1 MLMKPWYEVVELN
14 SLIRSGQLQETEF
27 TADLIDVIEGNA
39 SVHYEDPQKFYNLTY
54 LSRGL
59 KRLLHAVQSR
69 LKNNQGNAIIKLQTP
84 FGGGKT
90 HALIA
95 VYHYIKH
102 GQKIL
107 DIMPN
112 SLSILNANIVSL
124 GGTHL
129 NPLEGH
135 ELGNT
140 YIHTIWGEIAY
151 QLGGKEGYEIFE
163 ANDMSRISPGKDK
176 MKKFLQKYKP
186 FLILLDEMVEYITK
200 ARGISVNSS
209 NLGTQTLLF
218 LQELTEVIASLSN
231 GLLIIT
237 LPVHEQEDFSE
248 KASEI
253 ITRMNQIL
261 GRVETTETPVE
272 RDEVPRLITKRLI
285 KKIAFPEE
293 LEKILNYYTKQYHLN
308 RKELP
313 EYSTNPNFLNRMRD
327 CYPFHPELIDTLY
340 DKWRTIPS
348 FQGTRAILRILAK
361 VLTNLWSSSNDTDL
375 ICTSNIDLDSV
386 SIRNE
391 FLRHIKSDFDSIL
404 NSDILGTSS
413 RAKLMDIKHPAWDNL
428 ALKITSSIFLR
439 SFSKRKTQRGITI
452 SELKLCLLQP
462 KIQISLLSEVI
473 DQVKMNMWYLHN
485 KQGRLF
491 FNITPNL
498 NRTIQD
504 IQEHYTDTYEEE
516 LRKTIKSNL
525 DSEFQSYLWPKSS
538 NDIPDNHDLKLII
551 IHPTIERNS
560 IMEMIET
567 KGIVFR
573 QYKNRL
579 IFALPNS
586 TYFTSLINQI
596 QTKLA
601 LLELIENITQKKDD
615 EESHIHLN
623 EIRTR
628 LKWINNS
635 LSYNVRK
642 AYSTL
647 FDGNITISLESPR
660 TQDESL
666 TRWYF
671 RELTTKDYIVKK
683 LHYKKLIKIFLDS
696 NNFVA
701 TKLIHEQ
708 FLVNPELIKILSSQV
723 IQECISNGVK
733 EGALGFATL
742 GNHGINA
749 DSFRFDVNIE
759 PSEIIFSKE
768 EIILSKDIS
777 ESISAALKEK
787 LNLKEIAIPLDTPKF
802 SPAIL
807 NKIDLKESKKS
818 QRINSLSLEISN
830 IDSKLIPAFYRGVI
844 QPLQSQNAKISL
856 EMKLDIQSDLPIPE
870 SIMDTLIPETI
881 DQLGA
886 KIIRLK
892 KDEEE

>member
-1 MLMKPWYEVVELN
+1 MKPWYEVVELN
-14 SLIRSGQLQETEF
+14 SLIQSGQLQETEF
-27 TADLIDVIEGNA
+27 AADLIDIIEGNA
-39 SVHYEDPQKFYNLTY
+39 SPYYEDPQKFYNLTY

-59 KRLLHAVQSR
+59 IRLLHAVQNR
-69 LKNNQGNAIIKLQTP
+69 LKSNKGNAIIKLQTP

-95 VYHYIKH
+95 VYHYIKF
-102 GQKIL
+102 GKKIIDL
-107 DIMPN
+107 LPEG
-112 SLSILNANIVSL
+112 LSILNTNIVSL

-135 ELGNT
+135 KVGNT
-140 YIHTIWGEIAY
+140 YIYTIWGEIAY
-151 QLGGKEGYEIFE
+151 QLGGKDGYEIFK
-163 ANDMSRISPGKDK
+163 ANDTSRISPGKDK
-176 MKKFLQKYKP
+176 MKKFLQKHKP

-218 LQELTEVIASLSN
+218 LQELTEVLASLPN

-237 LPVHEQEDFSE
+237 LPVHEQEDFSD
-248 KASEI
+248 KASETI
-253 ITRMNQIL
+253 ARMNQIL

-285 KKIAFPEE
+285 EKTTFPTE
-293 LEKILNYYTKQYHLN
+293 LEKILNYYTNQYHQN

-313 EYSTNPNFLNRMRD
+313 EYSTTPNFLSRMRD
-327 CYPFHPELIDTLY
+327 CYPFHPKLIDILY
-340 DKWRTIPS
+340 DKWCTIPS
-348 FQGTRAILRILAK
+348 FQGTRAILRILAI
-361 VLTNLWSSSNDTDL
+361 VLTNLWTSRNEAHL
-375 ICTSNIDLDSV
+375 IHPSNIDFSSISV
-386 SIRNE
+386 RNE
-391 FLRHIKSDFDSIL
+391 FQRHIKSDFDSIL
-404 NSDILGTSS
+404 NSDITSSSS
-413 RAKLMDIKHPAWDNL
+413 RAKSMDNKNPSWNNL
-428 ALKITSSIFLR
+428 ALQITRSIFLS
-439 SFSKRKTQRGITI
+439 SFSKITAQRGITI

-462 KIQISLLSEVI
+462 EMTTSLLSEVI
-473 DQVKMNMWYLHN
+473 DQVQKKMWYLHN
-485 KQGRLF
+485 RQGRLF
-491 FNITPNL
+491 FTITPNL

-504 IQEHYTDTYEEE
+504 TKEDYSDTYEKE
-516 LRKTIKSNL
+516 LFKAIKSNL
-525 DSEFQSYLWPKSS
+525 GSEFQSYLWPKSS
-538 NDIPDNHDLKLII
+538 NDIPDDQDLKLIV

-567 KGIVFR
+567 KGTVFR

-586 TYFTSLINQI
+586 TFFNSLIDQI

-601 LLELIENITQKKDD
+601 LLELIEHYTLKKDD
-615 EESHIHLN
+615 KESPIHLN
-623 EIRTR
+623 ELKTR

-635 LSYNVRK
+635 LSYSVRK
-642 AYSTL
+642 TYSTL

-666 TRWYF
+666 TRWYL

-683 LHYKKLIKIFLDS
+683 LHYNKLIKIFLDS
-696 NNFVA
+696 NNYIS
-701 TKLIHEQ
+701 TKLLYEQ
-708 FLVNPELIKILSSQV
+708 FLVNPELIKIFSSRV

-742 GNHGINA
+742 SNHGINA
-749 DSFRFDVNIE
+749 DSFRFAVNIE
-759 PSEIIFSKE
+759 PSEIFFSKE
-768 EIILSKDIS
+768 EIILSKNFS

-787 LNLKEIAIPLDTPKF
+787 INLKEIAIPLDTPEF
-802 SPAIL
+802 SPAII
-807 NKIDLKESKKS
+807 NKIDLQESKKS
-818 QRINSLSLEISN
+818 QKINSLSLEISN

-856 EMKLDIQSDLPIPE
+856 VMKLDIQSDDPIPVSLME
-870 SIMDTLIPETI
+870 TLIPETI

-886 KIIRLK
+886 KIIGLK